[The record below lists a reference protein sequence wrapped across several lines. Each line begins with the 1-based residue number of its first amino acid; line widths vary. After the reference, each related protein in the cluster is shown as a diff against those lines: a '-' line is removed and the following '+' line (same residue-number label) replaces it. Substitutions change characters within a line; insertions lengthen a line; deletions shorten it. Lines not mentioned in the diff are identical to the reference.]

1 MTMNREKLEELLYQS
16 AETELGGVEVYETAV
31 ECARNPDLRKEW
43 MKYLKQTRRHV
54 EITQELLDVFGLH
67 RDKETPGRAVVRSI
81 GQSLVAAMLM
91 AEDSGDATAAE
102 GVAAECVVLAETKD
116 HLNWKLLSEC
126 TGELSGPERRALSRA
141 VEEVEEEEDEHLHHS
156 AGWARELWLEGLG
169 LGGVLPPPEEKKD
182 VRSAIGAARAAK
194 ARGSSRRS
202 RPKSRTG
209 AKAKTRRGRVSRT
222 PQSRGRKS
230 SRSR

>member
-1 MTMNREKLEELLYQS
+1 MSMNREKLEELLYQA

-31 ECARNPDLRKEW
+31 GCARNPDLRREW
-43 MKYLKQTRRHV
+43 TKYLKQTRRHV
-54 EITQELLDVFGLH
+54 DITQDLLDIFGLH

-91 AEDSGDATAAE
+91 AEDSGDASAAE

-126 TGELSGPERRALSRA
+126 AGKLSGPERRALSKA
-141 VEEVEEEEDEHLHHS
+141 CEEVEEEEDEHLYHS

-169 LGGVLPPPEEKKD
+169 LGGVLPPPEEKQD
-182 VRSAIGAARAAK
+182 VRSAIGAARAEK
-194 ARGSSRRS
+194 SRSSSRRTRS
-202 RPKSRTG
+202 KARTG
-209 AKAKTRRGRVSRT
+209 VKSKPRRGRVSRT
-222 PQSRGRKS
+222 P
-230 SRSR
+230 RSRARKTRSR